1 MKDLLT
7 GKMPLFL
14 TQEKALK
21 KILQERERGDLTKA
35 RKTAVDAL
43 EKWPDDYDLSIET
56 AQACLD
62 LSDYPQAANVL
73 KNAHKRHANRRGEI
87 IEFARA
93 AFMHSFSTLLG
104 SFIVETLLK
113 ARDLEAIENLLRA
126 SPESFVNDLAKRG
139 ETRSRNIAGEGDER
153 STLLAENELLLG
165 MLRKE
170 SKQFEK
176 AAESLGRALE
186 VLSGDA
192 QAIGA
197 ILVQIEQE
205 LPSHALV
212 KFYLGLASLY
222 LEHPDKAEAR
232 FFQCLALER
241 PPIEKIRSAL
251 EKAKNPGPNRDLIL
265 GEILTRSGDAAGG
278 AALIRAYVWNE
289 PASSPAGPAAL
300 PRNERMALA
309 ESRLAALPEAI
320 FAAPDIAFLFCD
332 AAAGTGHVKEA
343 IPVLERLAA
352 GVPERAGAVI
362 EWLERNEAASPT
374 APGQN
379 LLARAYFASGI
390 WDKGVRAARRAVDMN
405 AAAAGGLIE
414 LIRGITG
421 EKCEGD
427 PGLRALL
434 SELYARSGDRTSAEE
449 VFGALRRTR
458 ALGDSELVRLSG
470 EIMRHCGVFLAGVVS
485 AVEIGLGA
493 GKVEEAIPYVKA
505 LCLEKPEEH
514 ENLASAISEL
524 ATGHVEYWPAVAG
537 VVDCLAGDEQ
547 MSEPLRFL
555 QAEAHLFS
563 GEVERAIFEF
573 DQLVTRNAG
582 LKYRLIDIYK
592 NALARFD
599 ANATLH
605 LALYHLYLEEDILAE
620 AAHHLCRTLELDPN
634 QIRDVIAQFGKLVE
648 KEPGNLGIWEAMLK
662 TALVLNRTSL
672 AREVLARAMTALP
685 PEKAAA
691 LHVYGAR
698 ISAADGKWDD
708 ALRCVALTLTSPEA
722 DVRAIETE
730 IRTIVARDPA
740 NPQAHLLLGEA
751 LLRLSRDA
759 EAVAALRRSLDLSP
773 AVRGAVKDTLER
785 FLPLSI
791 EPWLL
796 SGILGELAWLE
807 GLTDEA
813 FRYFGSAQKGP
824 REALP
829 ALSASLEHIRASV
842 AEDAGL
848 ELLYARNLS
857 LEGRHAE
864 AVAILERLIAKNAGL
879 TREATDTLLSIIT
892 ERPEQIDANTL
903 LSRIFVRAGDVEQS
917 RRAVVR
923 ILSDETT
930 DPARVDSVVAEF
942 LTLYEENAEFLVHY
956 ATLKAREG
964 EMEEAL
970 ARYRTALRLDASRA
984 EVILTCLERHMWPQE
999 LRDTERLLM
1008 LDCLMAAHRN
1018 DEAFALLGS
1027 FPADDRVTV
1036 AEIISRLEALIT
1048 DEPRREYYS
1057 LGAALLARSGEIE
1070 HAERFIMNG
1079 CAVLGKDDALGL
1091 TIELA
1096 EILHNAG
1103 FVDRGARLFAEAL
1116 EASTAKGPVLKRIE
1130 QSYTRWAEREI
1141 RSLAARF
1148 EDGRATEPEIAS
1160 LVGLVLEHTGP
1171 VEALDIVSRSA
1182 VRRELRSELIGSI
1195 YLSMDRP
1202 ALACAALNAT
1212 GDEDFSSET
1221 DRDNHRYNAGLARER
1236 AGDYG
1241 RAAALFAALAGE
1253 RGEYRDS
1260 RERALRNYTRLLES
1274 YCEEQAL
1281 VLEKS
1286 EVI

>member
-265 GEILTRSGDAAGG
+265 GEILARSGDAAGG

-309 ESRLAALPEAI
+309 ESRLAALPETV

-352 GVPERAGAVI
+352 GAPERAGAVI

-379 LLARAYFASGI
+379 LLARAYFASGV

-405 AAAAGGLIE
+405 AAAVGGLIE

-421 EKCEGD
+421 EKYEGD

-449 VFGALRRTR
+449 VFGALRRT
-458 ALGDSELVRLSG
+458 
-470 EIMRHCGVFLAGVVS
+470 
-485 AVEIGLGA
+485 
-493 GKVEEAIPYVKA
+493 
-505 LCLEKPEEH
+505 
-514 ENLASAISEL
+514 
-524 ATGHVEYWPAVAG
+524 
-537 VVDCLAGDEQ
+537 
-547 MSEPLRFL
+547 
-555 QAEAHLFS
+555 
-563 GEVERAIFEF
+563 
-573 DQLVTRNAG
+573 
-582 LKYRLIDIYK
+582 
-592 NALARFD
+592 
-599 ANATLH
+599 
-605 LALYHLYLEEDILAE
+605 
-620 AAHHLCRTLELDPN
+620 
-634 QIRDVIAQFGKLVE
+634 
-648 KEPGNLGIWEAMLK
+648 
-662 TALVLNRTSL
+662 
-672 AREVLARAMTALP
+672 
-685 PEKAAA
+685 
-691 LHVYGAR
+691 
-698 ISAADGKWDD
+698 
-708 ALRCVALTLTSPEA
+708 
-722 DVRAIETE
+722 
-730 IRTIVARDPA
+730 
-740 NPQAHLLLGEA
+740 
-751 LLRLSRDA
+751 
-759 EAVAALRRSLDLSP
+759 
-773 AVRGAVKDTLER
+773 
-785 FLPLSI
+785 
-791 EPWLL
+791 
-796 SGILGELAWLE
+796 
-807 GLTDEA
+807 
-813 FRYFGSAQKGP
+813 
-824 REALP
+824 
-829 ALSASLEHIRASV
+829 
-842 AEDAGL
+842 
-848 ELLYARNLS
+848 
-857 LEGRHAE
+857 
-864 AVAILERLIAKNAGL
+864 
-879 TREATDTLLSIIT
+879 
-892 ERPEQIDANTL
+892 
-903 LSRIFVRAGDVEQS
+903 
-917 RRAVVR
+917 
-923 ILSDETT
+923 
-930 DPARVDSVVAEF
+930 
-942 LTLYEENAEFLVHY
+942 
-956 ATLKAREG
+956 
-964 EMEEAL
+964 
-970 ARYRTALRLDASRA
+970 
-984 EVILTCLERHMWPQE
+984 
-999 LRDTERLLM
+999 
-1008 LDCLMAAHRN
+1008 
-1018 DEAFALLGS
+1018 
-1027 FPADDRVTV
+1027 
-1036 AEIISRLEALIT
+1036 
-1048 DEPRREYYS
+1048 
-1057 LGAALLARSGEIE
+1057 
-1070 HAERFIMNG
+1070 
-1079 CAVLGKDDALGL
+1079 
-1091 TIELA
+1091 
-1096 EILHNAG
+1096 
-1103 FVDRGARLFAEAL
+1103 
-1116 EASTAKGPVLKRIE
+1116 
-1130 QSYTRWAEREI
+1130 
-1141 RSLAARF
+1141 
-1148 EDGRATEPEIAS
+1148 
-1160 LVGLVLEHTGP
+1160 
-1171 VEALDIVSRSA
+1171 
-1182 VRRELRSELIGSI
+1182 
-1195 YLSMDRP
+1195 
-1202 ALACAALNAT
+1202 
-1212 GDEDFSSET
+1212 
-1221 DRDNHRYNAGLARER
+1221 
-1236 AGDYG
+1236 
-1241 RAAALFAALAGE
+1241 
-1253 RGEYRDS
+1253 
-1260 RERALRNYTRLLES
+1260 
-1274 YCEEQAL
+1274 
-1281 VLEKS
+1281 
-1286 EVI
+1286 

>member
-7 GKMPLFL
+7 GKVPLFL

-35 RKTAVDAL
+35 RKTAIEAL
-43 EKWPDDYDLSIET
+43 EKWPDDYDLSIEA
-56 AQACLD
+56 AQTCLD

-93 AFMHSFSTLLG
+93 AFVQSFSTLLG

-126 SPESFVNDLAKRG
+126 SPESFVNDLTKRG
-139 ETRSRNIAGEGDER
+139 ETKSRNIAGEGQER

-165 MLRKE
+165 MLHKE

-176 AAESLGRALE
+176 AVESLGRALE
-186 VLSGDA
+186 MLPGDA

-197 ILVQIEQE
+197 LLVQIEQE

-232 FFQCLALER
+232 FFQCLELES
-241 PPIEKIRSAL
+241 PPIEKIRHAL
-251 EKAKNPGPNRDLIL
+251 EGAKRAGPNRDLIL
-265 GEILTRSGDAAGG
+265 GEILARSLDPAGG

-289 PASSPAGPAAL
+289 PVSSPDESAAL
-300 PRNERMALA
+300 PRDERMALA
-309 ESRLAALPEAI
+309 EGRLSALPEAL
-320 FAAPDIAFLFCD
+320 FAVPDIAFLFCD
-332 AAAGTGHVKEA
+332 VAAGMGHVKES
-343 IPVLERLAA
+343 ITVLERLAA
-352 GVPERAGAVI
+352 GAPERAGAVI
-362 EWLERNEAASPT
+362 EWLERNEAVSPT

-379 LLARAYFASGI
+379 LLARVYFGSGA
-390 WDKGVRAARRAVDMN
+390 WDNGVRAARRAVDMN
-405 AAAAGGLIE
+405 AAAVTGLIE

-434 SELYARSGDRTSAEE
+434 AELYARSGDRTSAEE
-449 VFGALRRTR
+449 VYGALRRTR
-458 ALGDSELVRLSG
+458 ALDDRALVLLSG
-470 EIMRHCGVFLAGVVS
+470 EIMRHCGVFLTGVVS

-493 GKVEEAIPYVKA
+493 GKVEDTIPYIKA

-524 ATGHVEYWPAVAG
+524 AAEHVEYWPAIAG
-537 VVDCLAGDEQ
+537 IVDCLARDGE

-555 QAEAHLFS
+555 QAEAHLFI

-573 DQLVTRNAG
+573 DQLVTRDPG

-592 NALARFD
+592 NALGRFD

-605 LALYHLYLEEDILAE
+605 LALYHLYLEEELLAE

-662 TALVLNRTSL
+662 TALALNRTSL
-672 AREVLARAMTALP
+672 AREVLARAMSALP
-685 PEKAAA
+685 QEKAAA
-691 LHVYGAR
+691 LHVFGAR
-698 ISAADGKWDD
+698 ISAADGKWED
-708 ALRCVALTLTSPEA
+708 ALRCIALTLTSPEA

-730 IRTIVARDPA
+730 IRTIVTRDPA

-751 LLRLSRDA
+751 LLRLGRDA
-759 EAVAALRRSLDLSP
+759 EAVAALRRSLDLAP
-773 AVRGAVKDTLER
+773 AGREAVKDVLER

-796 SGILGELAWLE
+796 SGVLGELAWLD
-807 GLTDEA
+807 GLADEA
-813 FRYFGSAQKGP
+813 FRHFGSAQKGP

-829 ALSASLEHIRASV
+829 ALSASLERIRASA
-842 AEDAGL
+842 AEDSGL

-864 AVAILERLIAKNAGL
+864 AVAILERLIAKDAGL
-879 TREATDTLLSIIT
+879 TREATDILISIIT

-903 LSRIFVRAGDVEQS
+903 LSRIFVRSGDIEQS

-923 ILSDETT
+923 ILSDETAP
-930 DPARVDSVVAEF
+930 PARVDAVVAEF
-942 LTLYEENAEFLVHY
+942 LALHEGNAEFLVHY
-956 ATLKAREG
+956 AALKARMG

-970 ARYRTALRLDASRA
+970 ARYRTALELEAPRA
-984 EVILTCLERHMWPQE
+984 EAILTCLGRHLWPAE
-999 LRDTERLLM
+999 MRDTERLLR

-1027 FPADDRVTV
+1027 FHAEDRNTV
-1036 AEIISRLEALIT
+1036 AQIISRLEALIT
-1048 DEPRREYYS
+1048 DRPRREYYS
-1057 LGAALLARSGEIE
+1057 LGATLLARGGDIE
-1070 HAERFIMNG
+1070 EAERFIMKG
-1079 CAVLGKDDALGL
+1079 CGALGKDEALDL

-1103 FVDRGARLFAEAL
+1103 LVDRGARLFAEAL
-1116 EASTAKGPVLKRIE
+1116 EASAAKGPVLKRIE
-1130 QSYTRWAEREI
+1130 QSYTRWAEHEI
-1141 RSLAARF
+1141 RSLAERF
-1148 EDGRATEPEIAS
+1148 KDGRATEPEIAS
-1160 LVGLVLEHTGP
+1160 LVDLVLEHSGP
-1171 VEALDIVSRSA
+1171 VEALDIVSRST
-1182 VRRELRSELIGSI
+1182 VHRTLRSELIGSI
-1195 YLSMDRP
+1195 YLSMGRP

-1212 GDEDFSSET
+1212 GDADFSNET
-1221 DRDNHRYNAGLARER
+1221 DRDNHRYRAGLARER

-1241 RAAALFAALAGE
+1241 RAAALFAAVACE

-1260 RERALRNYTRLLES
+1260 RERALRNYTRFLES
-1274 YCEEQAL
+1274 SCEEQAL